1 MSSKTFQIPEKVGV
15 SIETLVHQTEFLALI
30 SQVQKNLS
38 SHEFV
43 RTMMAD
49 TREMLANTRQ
59 YVPRATLDSDYSIE
73 SQMAEG
79 QAIAAD
85 ILNERDKAQRA
96 IYEHQLRA
104 VRLEQADQRREVF
117 A

>member
-1 MSSKTFQIPEKVGV
+1 MLSNGFRPPENVGV
-15 SIETLVHQTEFLALI
+15 SLETLIHQTEFLALI

-38 SHEFV
+38 SPEFV
-43 RTMMAD
+43 RAMIAD
-49 TREMLANTRQ
+49 TREILASPFHYVTR
-59 YVPRATLDSDYSIE
+59 PALDSSYSIA
-73 SQMAEG
+73 SQMDEA
-79 QAIAAD
+79 QAIHAD

-104 VRLEQADQRREVF
+104 VRLEQADQSREFF